1 MPAAAKT
8 RLLPGVLAWTRPE
21 NGTCWPRAG
30 SPWLLFSDRHCC
42 SPPSGNQSAATRRAQ
57 ALAWAPSVAGRSSAR
72 QEAALIGPIERQ
84 IEFGKARRSELDGL
98 PAVQDHLDQLGAQ
111 KGEVDQAPNIA
122 AGDAVALGQLPQR
135 SGASGGKLLE
145 PGTPARDRLDQ
156 RGVTSRAVVLHC
168 HSRQHQP
175 HFNTTAPEGH
185 GRCKLDW
192 AIARVLR

>member
-1 MPAAAKT
+1 MPSSRGASVLARGRTGGSNLVPSAGQSVSPVPSMPTAAKT
-8 RLLPGVLAWTRPE
+8 RLLSGVRAWTRPE

-42 SPPSGNQSAATRRAQ
+42 SPPREIKALNEKSQ
-57 ALAWAPSVAGRSSAR
+57 ALAWAPSVAGRCSAR

-122 AGDAVALGQLPQR
+122 AGDAVALGQFAER
-135 SGASGGKLLE
+135 SGASGGKL
-145 PGTPARDRLDQ
+145 
-156 RGVTSRAVVLHC
+156 
-168 HSRQHQP
+168 
-175 HFNTTAPEGH
+175 
-185 GRCKLDW
+185 
-192 AIARVLR
+192 

>member
-98 PAVQDHLDQLGAQ
+98 PAVQDHFDQLGAQ
-111 KGEVDQAPNIA
+111 KGEVDEAPDITAGEDGGVRPDPPRSWAVRGA
-122 AGDAVALGQLPQR
+122 AHPPYAP
-135 SGASGGKLLE
+135 
-145 PGTPARDRLDQ
+145 PHAR
-156 RGVTSRAVVLHC
+156 
-168 HSRQHQP
+168 
-175 HFNTTAPEGH
+175 
-185 GRCKLDW
+185 
-192 AIARVLR
+192 